1 MNCDPMRFHIAG
13 DAHMK
18 IYLDAD
24 AVPNAI
30 KEILFRSVER
40 NGIFLVL
47 VANQAVRAPGSG
59 YISSIVVPAG
69 PDEADDRIIKLLQE
83 GDLVVTAD
91 IPLADR
97 AVEKGAY
104 AIDPRGKL
112 YTADNI
118 KERLAVRDLMENLRN
133 EGITTEGLTAFSQR
147 DRREFAN
154 QLDRFLARNNIKPER
169 R

>member
-1 MNCDPMRFHIAG
+1 MR
-13 DAHMK
+13 

-40 NGIFLVL
+40 NRIILVL
-47 VANQAVRAPGSG
+47 VANQPVKVPRSE

-69 PDEADDRIIKLLQE
+69 PDKADDRIVELLQE

-97 AVEKGAY
+97 VAEKGAY
-104 AIDPRGKL
+104 AIDPRGTL
-112 YTADNI
+112 YTVDNI

-133 EGITTEGLTAFSQR
+133 EGITTGGPSAFSQR

-154 QLDRFLARNNIKPER
+154 QLDRFLTGRNMKPER